1 MDATKR
7 PIQVNPEFA
16 NYAEEHGIFDMYKR
30 LMSKLLTDMPEDPL
44 NYLFERLKQEND
56 DLPQISVVG
65 PPVSGK
71 WCVASKISSNVR
83 APHLSPESI
92 LVDAPKELSME
103 AAKYSSKGED
113 IPDELWVRLINERV
127 GRYDCAR
134 RGWVMD
140 GFPETAEQAKALQA
154 IGIMPKHVIVLEAP
168 DSLLLERA
176 EGKRIDPET
185 KEVWHKIFDYPT
197 DVMIQER
204 LVEPPNYSQE
214 MIVQRLVN
222 YHRHIGGII
231 QSYNSVYKTVNG
243 DQPKSDVFSQ
253 VIAYVSQEA
262 RSQAPMTPRVLLLG
276 PTGAGKAVQAALIAS
291 KYNILNISVPQLVQ
305 QSIESESK
313 LGGAIKPY
321 IEQDITVPD
330 HLILAVISERLSQL
344 DALTRGWVMHGFP
357 KTVDQ
362 AASLDQ
368 DGFRPNR
375 VFFLD
380 VPNDIV
386 LERLTLRATDPIS
399 GERYHM
405 LYNPPRT
412 QQIKDRLTQNPRDC
426 EDEVR
431 KRLATYSAHQEDLQ
445 DYYGAAARVNAD
457 QDPHTVFEY
466 IESTIVN
473 PLPKKYT
480 AAPTSASIE

>member
-7 PIQVNPEFA
+7 PIQINPEFA

-44 NYLFERLKQEND
+44 VYLYENLKQEND
-56 DLPQISVVG
+56 DLPQVAVIG

-71 WCVASKISSNVR
+71 WCVAHKISTTVNS
-83 APHLSPESI
+83 PHLSPDDI
-92 LVDAPKELSME
+92 LSDAPKELQLE
-103 AAKYSSKGED
+103 VNRYIQEGGG
-113 IPDELWVRLINERV
+113 IPDELWVRLINERL
-127 GRYDCAR
+127 GRYDCKR
-134 RGWVMD
+134 QGWVLD
-140 GFPETAEQAKALQA
+140 GFPETPEQAKALQA
-154 IGIMPKHVIVLEAP
+154 VGVMPKHVIVLEAP
-168 DSLLLERA
+168 DTLLLERA
-176 EGKRIDPET
+176 EGKRVDPET

-197 DVMIQER
+197 DLSVQEK
-204 LVEPPNYSQE
+204 LVEPANYTHE
-214 MIVQRLVN
+214 TIVSRLVD

-231 QSYNSVYKTVNG
+231 QAYKHVYKTVNG

-253 VIAYVSQEA
+253 AVAYISQDA
-262 RSQAPMTPRVLLLG
+262 RSQAPNTPRVLLLG

-291 KYNILNISVPQLVQ
+291 KYNVINISVPQLIQ
-305 QSIESESK
+305 QAIEGESK
-313 LGGAIKPY
+313 LGLAIKPY
-321 IEQDITVPD
+321 VEQDITVPD
-330 HLILAVISERLSQL
+330 HLLMAVIRERLSQM

-357 KTVDQ
+357 KNIDQ

-368 DGFRPNR
+368 DGFKPNR

-386 LERLTLRATDPIS
+386 LERLTLRATDPVS

-405 LYNPPRT
+405 LYNPPIT
-412 QQIKDRLTQNPRDC
+412 QPIKDRLVQNPRDS
-426 EDEVR
+426 EEEVR
-431 KRLATYSAHQEDLQ
+431 KRLAAFYAYQEELQ
-445 DYYGAAARVNAD
+445 DYYSQAARVNAD

-473 PLPKKYT
+473 PPPKKF
-480 AAPTSASIE
+480 AAPPPPTEKP